1 MTRSHRSPHGGA
13 HPSGVAR
20 IAVDLLG
27 GDGAPA
33 VVVDGALRA
42 CSADPDLHLLLVGPQ
57 DVADGVIS
65 ALPIADR
72 ERVSV
77 VAVDD
82 AVGMADAPL
91 RNIRR
96 STSVRAAA
104 EAVYTGRVD
113 GMVSAGSSGAAVA
126 ASAHVLGRLRG
137 VRRPGLAA
145 QLPTEHGP
153 VLLID
158 VGVTLDATMLEL
170 VQHAVLGTAYA
181 AVALG
186 IARPRVGL
194 LSIGSEP
201 GKGDRLRRAVSIA
214 LSDVP
219 LPAGGRYVGLVEGFD
234 VPRGGPADVIVTD
247 GFTGNVLLKGLEAA
261 MATARR
267 LMQSTQQARDGS
279 EAVAPSQRSAPECD
293 PSGPDPRT
301 PTSGDGAASARDQDA
316 SARDEAARIHDGAVH
331 RHDAAAPPRGGA
343 ATAPV
348 PEGDGAA
355 SRREETTPG
364 LRDGH
369 AREGGHDA
377 DVRRPAQHEAA
388 AVLLGV
394 AGDVVVC
401 HGSATGADIADGIA
415 LAARLHRDHITPA
428 VAGLADDLLAELSSA
443 GGLTIRDAL
452 GERS

>member
-1 MTRSHRSPHGGA
+1 M
-13 HPSGVAR
+13 PSGVAR

-42 CSADPDLHLLLVGPQ
+42 CSADPDLKLLLVGPR
-57 DVADGVIS
+57 DAADEVIG
-65 ALPIADR
+65 ALPVNDR
-72 ERVSV
+72 ERAGVIV
-77 VAVDD
+77 VDD
-82 AVGMADAPL
+82 AIAMADSPL

-104 EAVYTGRVD
+104 EAVYAGRAD
-113 GMVSAGSSGAAVA
+113 AMVSAGSSGAAVA

-145 QLPTEHGP
+145 QLPTAHGP
-153 VLLID
+153 MLLLD

-181 AVALG
+181 SVALG

-214 LSDVP
+214 LSDIP

-234 VPRGGPADVIVTD
+234 VPRGGPADIVVTD
-247 GFTGNVLLKGLEAA
+247 GFTGNVLLKGLEGA
-261 MATARR
+261 MSTARS
-267 LMQSTQQARDGS
+267 STG
-279 EAVAPSQRSAPECD
+279 AP
-293 PSGPDPRT
+293 GPA
-301 PTSGDGAASARDQDA
+301 GQF
-316 SARDEAARIHDGAVH
+316 
-331 RHDAAAPPRGGA
+331 
-343 ATAPV
+343 
-348 PEGDGAA
+348 
-355 SRREETTPG
+355 
-364 LRDGH
+364 
-369 AREGGHDA
+369 
-377 DVRRPAQHEAA
+377 EAA

-401 HGSATGADIADGIA
+401 HGSAGGAEIADGIA
-415 LAARLHRDHITPA
+415 LAARLHRDRITPA

-443 GGLTIRDAL
+443 GGLTVRDAL